1 MCSSDSYDCLQ
12 KGCDSNQCGYCQRA
26 SIQAS
31 APEQEDREGLMTSL
45 RGDVW
50 DWHSSRVVPDS
61 FNGNFPRHV
70 ASGGSLDSRRCGFQE
85 VLHTPPSTA
94 TDIECGLEFE
104 EQGWLL
110 ASAGVSKQV
119 RVYSAASILFEND
132 ARPIR
137 VHRSAS
143 KLSSIA
149 WNTGRRGLVSVGDYD
164 GVVTEIDVESGHI
177 LFECDEHSGH
187 RVWSVSYSR
196 MEQGCMASASEDG
209 TVAIWD
215 HSKRV
220 VTRIRV
226 GDPSAKIPVTG
237 VEISPWNSH
246 MIGISSGDCNA
257 YLYDTRNASRP
268 VHVFRGHRRPASY
281 ARFLDRNTLVTAA
294 IDSSVIAWNIERE
307 EKEKVFHG
315 HNNDKHFVGLSVR
328 SEGGLISCG
337 SENAEV
343 FCYGMNRNDSVRMK
357 PSRFEASSQNH
368 FCSAVAWQPFQPGVP
383 VLASAFSDGSLSVFT
398 LD

>member
-1 MCSSDSYDCLQ
+1 MCSSDCYDCLQ

-26 SIQAS
+26 SIPAS
-31 APEQEDREGLMTSL
+31 ASKQEREGLETNP
-45 RGDVW
+45 RRDVW
-50 DWHSSRVVPDS
+50 DWQGSRVVPDS
-61 FNGNFPRHV
+61 FNGRFSRNIV
-70 ASGGSLDSRRCGFQE
+70 NGGSLEGKSSGFQE
-85 VLHTPPSTA
+85 VLHTPASRA

-104 EQGWLL
+104 EHGWLL
-110 ASAGVSKQV
+110 ASAGISKQV
-119 RVYSAASILFEND
+119 RVYSAASILFENN
-132 ARPIR
+132 ASPLR

-149 WNTGRRGLVSVGDYD
+149 WKTGQRGLVSVGDYD

-177 LFECDEHSGH
+177 LCECDEHSGH
-187 RVWSVSYSR
+187 RVWSVSYSKT
-196 MEQGCMASASEDG
+196 EHGCMASASEDG

-226 GDPSAKIPVTG
+226 GDPNTKIPVTG
-237 VEISPWNSH
+237 VEISPWNCH
-246 MIGISSGDCNA
+246 MIGISSGDSNV
-257 YLYDTRNASRP
+257 YLFDSRNVSHP
-268 VHVFRGHRRPASY
+268 VHVFRGHTRPASY
-281 ARFLDRNTLVTAA
+281 ARFLDRNTLISAA

-315 HNNDKHFVGLSVR
+315 HSNDKHFVGLSVR

-343 FCYGMNRNDSVRMK
+343 FCYDMNHNDPIRMK
-357 PSRFEASSQNH
+357 PSRFEDPSQNH
-368 FCSAVAWQPFQPGVP
+368 FCSAVAWQPCQSGVP
-383 VLASAFSDGSLSVFT
+383 VLASTFSDGSLSVFS
-398 LD
+398 LQ